1 MRILNINFKN
11 INSLEG
17 EGRIDFDQGP
27 IADSGVFAIT
37 GPNGSGKTSIL
48 DVITLG
54 LYGETFRLD
63 KPAEHV
69 MTKQTNDSL
78 AQVEF
83 MLGDARFRSSWRVE
97 RIGDSALQPFMALT
111 RLDGEDRKSVV

>member
-1 MRILNINFKN
+1 MRILNIYFKN

-17 EGRIDFDQGP
+17 EGRVAFDQGP

-54 LYGETFRLD
+54 LYGETFRFD

-69 MTKQTNDSL
+69 MTK
-78 AQVEF
+78 
-83 MLGDARFRSSWRVE
+83 
-97 RIGDSALQPFMALT
+97 
-111 RLDGEDRKSVV
+111 